1 MWVWR
6 IQVAA
11 NNTSRTILIRENTL
25 LPAGLAV
32 ESEVFLPGWRVVK
45 NLDGYGLGQKIEEAK
60 WYFFYL
66 AGEIRA
72 IALGREELGTLRR
85 AVHQILAK
93 REGQKFNS
101 VEVTEIISKRFLG
114 IPFMSVTAH
123 FRHIQQGICLIPAK
137 NSVLKMLE
145 SGSSGGGE
153 ERHGAVSR
161 GQHAALFSRFLE
173 FFGVSGNEH
182 DTQIGYLPLCLFFSG

>member
-1 MWVWR
+1 VP
-6 IQVAA
+6 A

-153 ERHGAVSR
+153 ERHGAVAR
-161 GQHAALFSRFLE
+161 GQHAALFS
-173 FFGVSGNEH
+173 S
-182 DTQIGYLPLCLFFSG
+182 S